1 MHRRDERDQYGGYI
15 DRSHFWPRTASNLIL
30 ERNATDVASL
40 KLPASDISGF
50 FGERGEAHRNAKTS
64 WIKNSGEVGRFR
76 DQRPHYI

>member
-1 MHRRDERDQYGGYI
+1 LHSGVLLARMHRRDERDQYGGYI

-50 FGERGEAHRNAKTS
+50 FGERGEAHRNPANVTVINKG
-64 WIKNSGEVGRFR
+64 K
-76 DQRPHYI
+76 P